1 MGFWLGFLCGWVGC
15 NNYCSGWLSIP
26 GWLSLAG
33 TGIRKPAV
41 CFNQRPALS
50 VGRLYIYRQ
59 RQVGLVVL
67 RRYPDRRNHSW
78 RGYLLPPVFIY
89 EIYLVLFVC
98 RDLCYNRIFISFL
111 W

>member
-41 CFNQRPALS
+41 CFNQRLALS

-59 RQVGLVVL
+59 RQVGRLVL
-67 RRYPDRRNHSW
+67 QRYPHRRIHSVRW
-78 RGYLLPPVFIY
+78 YLLPPVLIC
-89 EIYLVLFVC
+89 ERYLVLSVC
-98 RDLCYNRIFISFL
+98 PDLN
-111 W
+111 